1 MNADSRITAEQPWYD
16 LFSRG
21 ARDWIRHNEKVREAL
36 KHSLP
41 QIVSDGDVLSK
52 SGDHSVFVP
61 VKFLE
66 HARFRLTDP
75 SSEQGVGQ
83 GQGEPGDVLRQG
95 QQPGDGDAD
104 NAHEG
109 AGGEGEG
116 EVRFV
121 MEVKIDDIMDWLWEE
136 LKLPDLKPRPN
147 ANVDEDDYV
156 REGYD
161 KHGPRARLDR
171 RRTMKEAIKRRAVQ
185 EGAPAFTNDDLRFR
199 QLKRRHTPALNA
211 VVVCALDVSASM
223 AEIQRKLAKTFFFF
237 AVHGLKRQYAKVELV
252 FVAHTVNAWEFNETE
267 FFQVTAS
274 GGTAASSA
282 FGLSLDILKSRYDP
296 ARYNCYLFY
305 ASDGDNFSEDRAAA
319 QQALGELAQFS
330 NYIGY
335 LEVVPAT
342 YASAETEMTRL
353 MTEARGAAAAIGI
366 SKVARDED
374 VWQALRHF
382 FLQEAQSNELSS
394 NT

>member
-41 QIVSDGDVLSK
+41 QIVSDGDVLNK

-83 GQGEPGDVLRQG
+83 GKGEPGDMLRPA
-95 QQPGDGDAD
+95 QQPGDGDG
-104 NAHEG
+104 EG
-109 AGGEGEG
+109 SGGEGEG

-121 MEVKIDDIMDWLWEE
+121 MEVKIDDIMDWLWDE

-147 ANVDEDDYV
+147 ANVDDDDYV

-185 EGAPAFTNDDLRFR
+185 EDAPAFTNDDLRFR
-199 QLKRRHTPALNA
+199 QLKKRHSPALNA

-223 AEIQRKLAKTFFFF
+223 AETQRKLAKTFFFF
-237 AVHGLKRQYAKVELV
+237 ATHGLRRQYSKVELV
-252 FVAHTVNAWEFNETE
+252 FVAHTVNAWEFNESQ
-267 FFQVTAS
+267 FFEVTAS

-282 FGLSLDILKSRYDP
+282 FNLSLDILKERYDP
-296 ARYNCYLFY
+296 SRYNCYLFY
-305 ASDGDNFSEDRAAA
+305 ASDGDNFSEDRAPS
-319 QQALGELAQFS
+319 QQSLGELVRLV

-335 LEVVPAT
+335 LEVLPAT
-342 YASAETEMTRL
+342 YVSAETEMTRL
-353 MTEARGAAAAIGI
+353 MTEARTSGGAGIGI
-366 SKVARDED
+366 SKVSRNED

-382 FLQEAQSNELSS
+382 FMQEAQRASESA
-394 NT
+394 